1 VDVINLFLF
10 VRQVVCFALAS
21 HDIFVCIRPTRKG
34 YSYLRRSIH
43 QAVVFGVL
51 GVLLFVCFA

>member
-43 QAVVFGVL
+43 QAVVFGV
-51 GVLLFVCFA
+51 